1 MNFSTKKP
9 ASKVGFSLKKK
20 STALKRNEIFE
31 DEEKKDTKI
40 EISSVDDIQ
49 HKKDEPLVI
58 KPAIRQDGW
67 EARRRERTG
76 QENKELHYGLNK
88 METERPPTPGS
99 RLLAPK
105 SIESQDGE
113 APNLKSYEKMPVEK
127 FGEAML
133 RGMGWKGSGTRSKTP
148 VSKPRPPYLGLGA
161 KPSPAQQGRA
171 YRHDTNYVPVVKK
184 DDIDKSR
191 ERSPARDQ
199 EYRER
204 GD

>member
-20 STALKRNEIFE
+20 STPLKRSELFE
-31 DEEKKDTKI
+31 DEEKKDKKV
-40 EISSVDDIQ
+40 EITNVDDIQ

-58 KPAIRQDGW
+58 KPALKQDGW
-67 EARRRERTG
+67 EARRRQRTE

-88 METERPPTPGS
+88 METERPQTTGS
-99 RLLAPK
+99 RLRGPK
-105 SIESQDGE
+105 AIESQDGE
-113 APNLKSYEKMPVEK
+113 VPALESYQIMPVEK

-133 RGMGWKGSGTRSKTP
+133 RGMGWKSSGTRSKTP

-161 KPSPAQQGRA
+161 KPSPAQQSPA
-171 YRHDTNYVPVVKK
+171 YRHDTSYVPVVKK
-184 DDIDKSR
+184 NEIGMPRDS
-191 ERSPARDQ
+191 SPARGQ

-204 GD
+204 D

>member
-9 ASKVGFSLKKK
+9 APKVGFSLKKK
-20 STALKRNEIFE
+20 STSLKRNELFE
-31 DEEKKDTKI
+31 DEENKDTKI
-40 EISSVDDIQ
+40 EISNVDDIR

-58 KPAIRQDGW
+58 KPIIKQDGW
-67 EARRRERTG
+67 EARRRERTER
-76 QENKELHYGLNK
+76 ENKELHYGLNK
-88 METERPPTPGS
+88 RDTERPQATGS
-99 RLLAPK
+99 RLLPPK
-105 SIESQDGE
+105 STESQDGE
-113 APNLKSYEKMPVEK
+113 VPTLKSYEKMPVEK

-171 YRHDTNYVPVVKK
+171 YKLDTNYVPVVKK
-184 DDIDKSR
+184 EDIANSR

>member
-20 STALKRNEIFE
+20 SASLKRSELFE
-31 DEEKKDTKI
+31 DEEKKDTKV
-40 EISSVDDIQ
+40 EIRNVDDIQ

-58 KPAIRQDGW
+58 KPVIKQDGW
-67 EARRRERTG
+67 EARRRERTE
-76 QENKELHYGLNK
+76 QDNKELHYGLNK
-88 METERPPTPGS
+88 METERPQTIGS

-113 APNLKSYEKMPVEK
+113 VPTLKSYEKMPVEK

-161 KPSPAQQGRA
+161 KPSPAQQNRA
-171 YRHDTNYVPVVKK
+171 YRHETSYVPVVKK
-184 DDIDKSR
+184 DDIAMPR
-191 ERSPARDQ
+191 ERSPARGQ